1 MAKLTPEQRQRQ
13 LKEARRWQASRT
25 PEEMG
30 KIAVL
35 ALGYQGGKNAF
46 RKMARAYGLK
56 LSDDDRP
63 PQDAQ
68 GAAGAA
74 PEGRHAAGEA
84 DRRPPGPRRRG

>member
-1 MAKLTPEQRQRQ
+1 MTTKRTLKITLTPEQRQRQ

-56 LSDDDRP
+56 TALEEEDEN
-63 PQDAQ
+63 DA
-68 GAAGAA
+68 
-74 PEGRHAAGEA
+74 
-84 DRRPPGPRRRG
+84 